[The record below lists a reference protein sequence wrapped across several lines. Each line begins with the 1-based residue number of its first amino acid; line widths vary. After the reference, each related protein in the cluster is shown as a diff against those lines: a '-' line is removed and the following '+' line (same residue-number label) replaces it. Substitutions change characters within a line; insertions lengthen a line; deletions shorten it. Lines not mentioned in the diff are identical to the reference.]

1 MRSLRGRSEQSNDIG
16 ESHVHVQSLESSNAG
31 RANRKE
37 DSRSLWRSE
46 HIRTR
51 SSLTTH
57 RGCQVIMFSHLTPGT
72 SKDVESYLEQK
83 RGDTKSEYG
92 ERRKISVTSN
102 RTITFIAYLTDF
114 SRLST

>member
-31 RANRKE
+31 RANGKE
-37 DSRSLWRSE
+37 NNRSLWRSE

-57 RGCQVIMFSHLTPGT
+57 RGVPGHHVFT
-72 SKDVESYLEQK
+72 S
-83 RGDTKSEYG
+83 DTWHVQG
-92 ERRKISVTSN
+92 R
-102 RTITFIAYLTDF
+102 
-114 SRLST
+114 